1 MAKTKAIL
9 VGSSQDPRLPGG
21 PMEGVPPPVSKTAKK
36 KAKPKKIWKVKKGGK
51 KKG

>member
-1 MAKTKAIL
+1 LPKTKAIL
-9 VGSSQDPRLPGG
+9 VGSSQDPRRPGG